1 MLIFVFL
8 SGVCPNEPD
17 PEFKYNLFT
26 FKTKP
31 AQSARS
37 DKLFLKVFGKVF
49 GLKKSQEIIKSV
61 FPKPGPGNPRG
72 YTFLFLPG
80 TNTHDSNP
88 GPKEYTFLFLPQ
100 H

>member
-26 FKTKP
+26 LKTKP

-37 DKLFLKVFGKVF
+37 DKLFFSFFLKVFQRIWIEEE
-49 GLKKSQEIIKSV
+49 S
-61 FPKPGPGNPRG
+61 GN
-72 YTFLFLPG
+72 Y
-80 TNTHDSNP
+80 
-88 GPKEYTFLFLPQ
+88 
-100 H
+100 

>member
-26 FKTKP
+26 LKTKP

-37 DKLFLKVFGKVF
+37 DKLFFFFFKYFKEF

-61 FPKPGPGNPRG
+61 FPKPGPGNPG
-72 YTFLFLPG
+72 THFCFCPS
-80 TNTHDSNP
+80 TNT
-88 GPKEYTFLFLPQ
+88 
-100 H
+100 